1 MNISEIASQ
10 ALAEIERARG
20 LGELEAAR
28 VKHLGRKSELIGLL
42 RSLKDM
48 PLSERKQVSMA
59 ANVLK
64 EKLLDAVKVKQEEL
78 LSRGALPRLDVTRP
92 GERIETGHMH
102 PLTLMYRRVRDIFVS
117 MNFSVVDG
125 PEVESEHYNFDV
137 LNMPPDHPARDMWDT
152 FWLMKPGM
160 LLRTHTSSM
169 QVRYMETHE
178 PPFQIIVPGR
188 VFRYEA
194 TDASHETNLYQVEG
208 LAVGRDVSLANLK
221 YTIETMLKRLFG
233 AGVKFRFR
241 PSYFPFTEPSIE
253 VDVKLGSR
261 WLELMGAG
269 MVHRNVFDA
278 ARYNPRDVQGFAF
291 GVGLDRL
298 AMIKYG
304 IPDIRLMYSGDMRFV
319 KQF

>member
-1 MNISEIASQ
+1 
-10 ALAEIERARG
+10 
-20 LGELEAAR
+20 
-28 VKHLGRKSELIGLL
+28 
-42 RSLKDM
+42 
-48 PLSERKQVSMA
+48 
-59 ANVLK
+59 
-64 EKLLDAVKVKQEEL
+64 
-78 LSRGALPRLDVTRP
+78 
-92 GERIETGHMH
+92 
-102 PLTLMYRRVRDIFVS
+102 
-117 MNFSVVDG
+117 
-125 PEVESEHYNFDV
+125 
-137 LNMPPDHPARDMWDT
+137 
-152 FWLMKPGM
+152 
-160 LLRTHTSSM
+160 
-169 QVRYMETHE
+169 
-178 PPFQIIVPGR
+178 
-188 VFRYEA
+188 
-194 TDASHETNLYQVEG
+194 
-208 LAVGRDVSLANLK
+208 
-221 YTIETMLKRLFG
+221 MLKRLFG